1 MFRCLIHL
9 LEELS
14 SCNALIG
21 KTARKRVHSPFL
33 IHTKSTISIFH
44 FAFIFGAQAG
54 SKILDCMV
62 VLRKRTRPQR
72 ALSAAR
78 LVEELHWDTDALCGR
93 ARHLLTSLPLQGL
106 AMCVAQKVPQKY
118 KQTNRQKYKTHQ
130 LIIFWI
136 QHSQIQNTRSA
147 RWKDLSR
154 GLGLSPLQ
162 GLGCMLRPALAG
174 RDVAQSQ
181 IPNTLRN
188 NSQKETQIQIQ
199 GVF

>member
-14 SCNALIG
+14 ACNALIR

-33 IHTKSTISIFH
+33 ILTISTISIFH

-106 AMCVAQKVPQKY
+106 AMCVAQKVLRNTNKHVKIQSAPTYNILNTAFTNTKY
-118 KQTNRQKYKTHQ
+118 EERALEGEISRGALVSLLFKDSAACSDPRWLSETWRNPKYQ
-130 LIIFWI
+130 
-136 QHSQIQNTRSA
+136 TRS
-147 RWKDLSR
+147 K
-154 GLGLSPLQ
+154 
-162 GLGCMLRPALAG
+162 
-174 RDVAQSQ
+174 
-181 IPNTLRN
+181 ITH
-188 NSQKETQIQIQ
+188 K
-199 GVF
+199 